1 MRGLNA
7 SQIAPLVV
15 QEVSTQCI
23 NRRTVQEG
31 LLNNRW
37 IGDIRGVLSPQ
48 GMIQCFALL
57 AMVATIFRDEQ
68 QPDSFTWP
76 WSASGNYSATST
88 YRMLNQGVTRVSW
101 ASCIWGSWA
110 PLKCKIFGWLALQYR
125 LWTSD
130 RRVRHGL
137 QTAVDSCYTCLQE
150 SDSVDHVLVQCVYA
164 RSTWIGCLLRMG
176 VNLPSPAADATWE
189 AWWMRN
195 RGNLSKNARK
205 ELDTFC
211 ILVAWSLWKQR
222 NARGFANVNRQKS
235 VKALICQILDE
246 WSMWKRAK
254 SGGRGISRRE

>member
-1 MRGLNA
+1 MVAWSQVCRPYEFGGLGVKNLAMQGLALRVRWEWLRRTDPHRPWQGLQRLKDVEASQVFDSLICIQVGEGSRVLFWSDRWMRGLNA

-88 YRMLNQGVTRVSW
+88 YRMLK
-101 ASCIWGSWA
+101 
-110 PLKCKIFGWLALQYR
+110 P
-125 LWTSD
+125 
-130 RRVRHGL
+130 
-137 QTAVDSCYTCLQE
+137 
-150 SDSVDHVLVQCVYA
+150 
-164 RSTWIGCLLRMG
+164 
-176 VNLPSPAADATWE
+176 
-189 AWWMRN
+189 
-195 RGNLSKNARK
+195 
-205 ELDTFC
+205 
-211 ILVAWSLWKQR
+211 
-222 NARGFANVNRQKS
+222 
-235 VKALICQILDE
+235 
-246 WSMWKRAK
+246 
-254 SGGRGISRRE
+254 GGYQSQLG